1 MRILEL
7 DPIPGLLI
15 IVLVNHLNL
24 HFLSSLHDTDL
35 VAVTEEGDEIRHA
48 WYQWVVFVLF
58 FQVLYSYLVTLT
70 TVVNSGNPLLPP
82 SLSLEELGGW
92 KTFFT
97 PPGTDLLDLNCNS
110 KLTNQ

>member
-1 MRILEL
+1 MHCLKFLNSCYKHLLLFSSRESRGEILRILEL

-58 FQVLYSYLVTLT
+58 FQVL
-70 TVVNSGNPLLPP
+70 
-82 SLSLEELGGW
+82 
-92 KTFFT
+92 F
-97 PPGTDLLDLNCNS
+97 
-110 KLTNQ
+110 